1 VTQPPR
7 GYTERCDLIAE
18 KLEPYLHVSALTRTN
33 TEPAFDTASRLFTN
47 SLKCSWADPETLTS
61 RTLSVY
67 VDEAPDGE
75 KEAEGIHSMMADEA
89 PREWDR
95 SGLDAAAYEVDLS
108 APGAYAFV
116 LNYLGSLTVIVGNCR
131 VEIMP
136 TPVTIPLAE
145 LEDAALDIVRTVGCS
160 AYVDDFQPP
169 TIDASRSYGYW
180 TTANGLIY
188 DPRTPPQ
195 P

>member
-1 VTQPPR
+1 MYWDGGT
-7 GYTERCDLIAE
+7 
-18 KLEPYLHVSALTRTN
+18 
-33 TEPAFDTASRLFTN
+33 
-47 SLKCSWADPETLTS
+47 
-61 RTLSVY
+61 
-67 VDEAPDGE
+67 DGE

-95 SGLDAAAYEVDLS
+95 SGLDAAAYEVHLS

-131 VEIMP
+131 IEIMP

-145 LEDAALDIVRTVGCS
+145 LVDAPLDIVRTMGCS
-160 AYVDDFQPP
+160 AYVDRLQPP